1 MPVTQPGVA
10 DQFIKDVK
18 ESTAKILK
26 NPKTE
31 TTGGVGVP
39 NMLTRVKNRKINV
52 GNLSKLR
59 NSVFRKIEDWTAHPI
74 KSPEMTNWM
83 YQYGG
88 HSSLVSNS
96 YIH

>member
-39 NMLTRVKNRKINV
+39 NMLTRVKKQKINV

-59 NSVFRKIEDWTAHPI
+59 NSVFPQNPGLDCASSKITGNDELDVPI
-74 KSPEMTNWM
+74 WRPF
-83 YQYGG
+83 
-88 HSSLVSNS
+88 
-96 YIH
+96 